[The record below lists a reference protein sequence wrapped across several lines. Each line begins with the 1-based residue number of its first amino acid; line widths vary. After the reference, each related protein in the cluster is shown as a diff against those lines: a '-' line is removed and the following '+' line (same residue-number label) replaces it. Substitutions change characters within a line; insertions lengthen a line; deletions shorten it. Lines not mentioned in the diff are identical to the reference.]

1 MAKIQYLPLDLVA
14 MEQARQFS
22 ASSCQECVGLTEL
35 CPACQDLRDTRDA
48 ELAHKIVDESEDYI
62 YIGYGARKRAVANGG
77 SVSEFNPL
85 SVIRDLPSGHDW
97 TDREGEFLEPVSLLV
112 DRLYD
117 LETSVTMSSHETICE
132 TCHYTHNKHIQCP
145 NCN

>member
-1 MAKIQYLPLDLVA
+1 MNTESNGITIQTMCYQC
-14 MEQARQFS
+14 QA
-22 ASSCQECVGLTEL
+22 LTEL
-35 CPACQDLRDTRDA
+35 CPDCQETKDARDA
-48 ELAHKIVDESEDYI
+48 DLAHKIVDESEDYI

-77 SVSEFNPL
+77 SISEYNPL

-97 TDREGEFLEPVSLLV
+97 TDREGEFLEPIAMLV

-117 LETSVTMSSHETICE
+117 VETSLTVTANETICE
-132 TCHYTHNKHIQCP
+132 SCHYTHNKAIACP